1 MKAALYLTRNGLLEP
16 LGQSQVMAYLRGLS
30 RDHKITLI
38 TLEKPQDW
46 ADAEAMA
53 RARVDCE
60 AHEIDWQ
67 PRPFHHRPRLL
78 APAWSQLVMTAAAL
92 RLARSREVGLIHAR
106 SYLPAGVAWL
116 VWRLTG
122 TPFIFDMRALWPEE
136 LITAGRLKRG
146 SVLHRALRRLERVCL
161 RDAAAVISLTEAA
174 VDHLKAEYPDELEEQ
189 RIRVIPTCADLERFT
204 PPAEPPQDR
213 VYGCVGTVLSGWFRV
228 EWLSA
233 FFRAVARRH
242 PGARFEVVTR
252 DDPDAVRARLD
263 PQGELANLAIFAS
276 ASERVHEVVQRQ
288 TASAMFYAGGEIS
301 ELGRSPTRMAE
312 ILGCGVPV
320 VANDGVG
327 DVARIVRRY
336 RIGVIVEEGSHAAM
350 DSAVEELER
359 LRQDP
364 DLAAR
369 CRRAAEEVFSLHR
382 GTDLYRTLYAEILYG
397 SPDLAE
403 HEDGGRFTAS
413 SDSPVM
419 S

>member
-46 ADAEAMA
+46 ANAEAMA

-60 AHEIDWQ
+60 AHGIDWQ

-116 VWRLTG
+116 VWRLTE

-174 VDHLKAEYPDELEEQ
+174 VDHLKAQYPDELAGQ
-189 RIRVIPTCADLERFT
+189 TIWVIPTCADLERFRPCT
-204 PPAEPPQDR
+204 EPRQER

-233 FFRAVARRH
+233 FFRAVARRDAR
-242 PGARFEVVTR
+242 ARFEVVTR
-252 DDPDAVRARLD
+252 DDPAVVRARLD
-263 PQGELANLAIFAS
+263 PHGEMAHLAIFAS

-288 TASAMFYAGGEIS
+288 TASAMFYAGGQIS

-312 ILGCGVPV
+312 ILGCGIPV

-336 RIGVIVEEGSHAAM
+336 GVGVIVEEGSDTAM

-359 LRQDP
+359 LQQDP
-364 DLAAR
+364 ELAAR
-369 CRRAAEEVFSLHR
+369 CRLAAEEVFSLQR
-382 GTDLYRTLYAEILYG
+382 GTETYRAVYAEILTTA
-397 SPDLAE
+397 PIIAKR
-403 HEDGGRFTAS
+403 EDGGCVTGS
-413 SDSPVM
+413 SGDLVKS
-419 S
+419 